1 MVSDPV
7 IKCHFVFWVF
17 FFFIDSLGV
26 PPMCIYYRN
35 LFVDNVFLIINK
47 SYGCASMPTAN
58 YWLF

>member
-7 IKCHFVFWVF
+7 IKCHFVFWF
-17 FFFIDSLGV
+17 FFFLIDSLGV
-26 PPMCIYYRN
+26 SPMCIYYRN

-47 SYGCASMPTAN
+47 SYGCASTPTAN